1 VARVCRLRFPGRH
14 RREAS
19 NGSCTLSVGRSGV
32 LAVREARYHR
42 LRNRRRREAIT
53 SARASITFGA
63 IALTLG
69 ALGLGIAQ
77 GNEAPRV
84 LDKRPTGS
92 ALPARLGWSRGRVY
106 YVSTRGS
113 DRDAGTRVRPWRTIQ
128 RALNTLAPGQ
138 VAYVRGGTYQ
148 ESLVMRRAGTAR
160 GPITVRS
167 YPHERPIVHPGG
179 SGSMDFPL
187 RVTAGAAYFRFQG
200 FVLEDQAHHNN
211 QNVWISDGQR
221 YSGPP
226 PTHHIEISNCEV
238 RNGISTG
245 ILVSPHTAAV
255 HLIGNV
261 VHDNGDGVHQ
271 HQGIYFQG
279 QNGLIANNVV
289 YRQPN
294 GFGIVVRGNYPDSD
308 TEVPIAARNVI
319 VTHNTSVEN
328 SLSGIVV
335 ENNATRIT
343 VVNNISAYNGSHA
356 VRGYNND
363 SGEIL
368 PGNVAFNNL
377 GFGNRSGQ
385 FGNERGKVVDFSRGN
400 LSFDPRFVNPGA
412 RDFRLAARSP
422 ALDRADR
429 RYSLPVSF
437 GGRTRARG
445 SRPDL
450 GAFER

>member
-1 VARVCRLRFPGRH
+1 VRTLDRSLLRSRGRH
-14 RREAS
+14 RDRPHRGGSLAS
-19 NGSCTLSVGRSGV
+19 AGTYVEG
-32 LAVREARYHR
+32 EPF
-42 LRNRRRREAIT
+42 IT
-53 SARASITFGA
+53 SKRRIIGYAA
-63 IALTLG
+63 IGVTLG
-69 ALGLGIAQ
+69 ALSLGVGESNQ
-77 GNEAPRV
+77 APRSGNT
-84 LDKRPTGS
+84 PPHGS
-92 ALPARLGWSRGRVY
+92 ALPARLAWSKGQAY
-106 YVSTRGS
+106 YVSTGGS
-113 DRDAGTRVRPWRTIQ
+113 DRNPGTRRRPWRTIQ
-128 RALNTLAPGQ
+128 RALNTLAAGQ
-138 VAYVRGGTYQ
+138 IAYVRGGTYT
-148 ESLVMRRAGTAR
+148 ESLVMRRGGSAR
-160 GPITVRS
+160 APITVRN
-167 YPHERPIVHPGG
+167 YPRERPIVHPGG

-200 FVLEDQAHHNN
+200 FVLENQVHHGN

-245 ILVSPHTAAV
+245 IFVSPRTAAV
-255 HLIGNV
+255 HLIGNL
-261 VHDNGDGVHQ
+261 VHDNGDGAHQ

-294 GFGIVVRGNYPDSD
+294 GFGIVVRGNYPDPD
-308 TEVPIAARNVI
+308 TEVPIAARHVI

-335 ENNATRIT
+335 ENNATYTT
-343 VVNNISAYNGSHA
+343 VVNNISAFNGSHA

-385 FGNERGKVVDFSRGN
+385 FGNSSGKVIRFLGPN
-400 LSFDPRFVNPGA
+400 LTGDPRFLD
-412 RDFRLAARSP
+412 RDAGDYRLAAKSP
-422 ALDRADR
+422 ALGRANA
-429 RYSLPVSF
+429 RYSPSVAF
-437 GGRTRARG
+437 GGRARPRR